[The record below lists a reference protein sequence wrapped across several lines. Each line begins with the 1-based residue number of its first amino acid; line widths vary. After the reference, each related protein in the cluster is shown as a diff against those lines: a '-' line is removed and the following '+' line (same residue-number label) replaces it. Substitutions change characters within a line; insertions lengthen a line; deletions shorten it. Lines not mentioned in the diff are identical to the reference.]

1 MQATIAV
8 EARLAS
14 NKSGTSNVAALKAM
28 YGEFFTV
35 DTSNRVPLPFS
46 GAFSCFRFRAFLLF
60 LLLPCA
66 SAVLMAVVL
75 VSWASGWLETA
86 DVLGGLDADA
96 DNEAMGIEWA
106 ILDVPSSFAIQLLLA
121 RLVWQL
127 HSVNRAGGPYETL
140 SQNSVP
146 KAWTRRLRIVM
157 GAFFVLWAA
166 WLALRVSQE
175 VRRNETEE
183 EETRWLTVLRTTRFW
198 LLLVSFPAIVLSV
211 CQMSAAVAAVVVELS
226 DLTLLIKTCEQSIWE
241 SAVIEAAKNVVHHLL
256 PTLKRGWS
264 RGCAEIFM
272 MDGYLFVLQLVRFSI
287 NPEWSYLAFASV
299 FLVAGLALLALPLQ
313 IEIGCKKVERALMAR
328 ALGALATSPV
338 AADPAI
344 KLCFVLSNGE
354 HWGFKLIGVRVTARV
369 MGRVAGGAVTLLT
382 LMAKFADDK
391 CAQLEE

>member
-35 DTSNRVPLPFS
+35 DTSNRAPLPFS

-127 HSVNRAGGPYETL
+127 HSVNRAGGQYETL

-166 WLALRVSQE
+166 WLALRISQE

-226 DLTLLIKTCEQSIWE
+226 DLTLLIRTCEQSIWE
-241 SAVIEAAKNVVHHLL
+241 SAVIEASKNVVQHLPDARVVEPWPRRDL
-256 PTLKRGWS
+256 YDDGTVRAAAGEVLDQPRVELLGVCFRLLGGRVGIVGVAAADRDWLQKGGEGS
-264 RGCAEIFM
+264 DGSCARRTR
-272 MDGYLFVLQLVRFSI
+272 D
-287 NPEWSYLAFASV
+287 
-299 FLVAGLALLALPLQ
+299 VAGFSRSGDQALL
-313 IEIGCKKVERALMAR
+313 CSVERG
-328 ALGALATSPV
+328 ALGVQVDWCARDRSR
-338 AADPAI
+338 D
-344 KLCFVLSNGE
+344 G
-354 HWGFKLIGVRVTARV
+354 ARV
-369 MGRVAGGAVTLLT
+369 WRRGHAAH
-382 LMAKFADDK
+382 ADGEIRRRQVR
-391 CAQLEE
+391 AA